1 MNRLADA
8 LDALRSSGLDG
19 WLLYDFRGSNP
30 LLWQL
35 LGVSLHSTR
44 RVFLLLRPSGQ
55 AVLLVHQ
62 VDAGHFPTGGFDL
75 RPYQNREDLLGQ
87 MERLLR
93 GAGRL
98 AMEYSPM
105 GALPTLSCVDGGTL
119 ELVRSFGVTVES
131 SAELAQAAL
140 CRLTAP
146 ELASHR
152 RAARAL
158 GEVVHD
164 AFRFIGAG
172 ASRGVTEYDAAQF
185 IRSQFAAAGFETDS
199 GPVVAVN
206 RHAGD
211 PHYEPSAG
219 APAAISPGDWVLI
232 DLWAKEPGGIYGDI
246 TWVGYLGDLPPAA
259 HAEVFRVVAGG
270 RDAAVDFIER
280 RVRAGDFPPGCEV
293 DAVARRYIEAAGY
306 GPRFTH
312 RLGHSLGQ
320 VVHGYGAN
328 LDGYETQ
335 DTRRLAPGLAFTI
348 EPGVYLPEFGVRCEI
363 DLYMTEQGPE
373 ITSPVQREIVL
384 IAMG

>member
-1 MNRLADA
+1 MNRLAGA
-8 LDALRSSGLDG
+8 LEALRLSGLDG

-44 RVFLLLRPSGQ
+44 RVFLLLRPSGR

-62 VDAGHFPTGGFDL
+62 VDVGHFPTDGIDL
-75 RPYQNREDLLGQ
+75 RPYQNREDLLAQLEG
-87 MERLLR
+87 LLR
-93 GAGRL
+93 PGERI
-98 AMEYSPM
+98 AMEYSPL
-105 GALPTLSCVDGGTL
+105 GALPTLSYVDGGTL

-131 SAELAQAAL
+131 SADLAQVAL
-140 CRLTAP
+140 CRLTTP

-152 RAARAL
+152 QAAQAL
-158 GEVVHD
+158 GEVVQA

-172 ASRGVTEYDAAQF
+172 AGRGVTEYDTAEF

-211 PHYEPSAG
+211 PHYEPK
-219 APAAISPGDWVLI
+219 PAASSAIEPGDWVLI
-232 DLWAKEPGGIYGDI
+232 DLWAKQPSGIYGDI
-246 TWVGYLGDLPPAA
+246 TWVGYLGDRPPAA
-259 HAEVFRVVAGG
+259 HTEVFHLVAGA
-270 RDAAVDFIER
+270 RDAAVEFIER
-280 RVRAGDFPPGCEV
+280 QVRAGEFPPGWEV
-293 DAVARRYIEAAGY
+293 DAVARRHIEAAGY

-312 RLGHSLGQ
+312 RLGHSLGH

-328 LDGYETQ
+328 LDGYETL

-348 EPGVYLPEFGVRCEI
+348 EPGIYLPEFGVRCEI

-384 IAMG
+384 IEVE